1 MARTEKLSGGVA
13 VARTMMKCGVDHFFY
28 ASGGLI
34 SDIVPNELDRLGGH
48 PILCRNEK
56 AATNMADGYSR
67 VTGRPS
73 VCYGQAGAAGLV
85 VASLMY
91 EPVDGRGP
99 GGG

>member
-28 ASGGLI
+28 ESGGLI
-34 SDIVPNELDRLGGH
+34 SDIVSNELDRLGGH

-73 VCYGQAGAAGLV
+73 VCYGQAGAAAMMI
-85 VASLMY
+85 ASMMY
-91 EPVDGRGP
+91 EPM
-99 GGG
+99 